1 MHMGGMQFKQR
12 GEQAEPEGT
21 EIGEKVAK
29 LLGTDCAELYKNLC
43 KPRIKVGGDFVIK
56 GATKDQVTNSIGAL
70 CKALFDRVF
79 KFLVKKCNMTLET
92 GQKKHKFIAVLDIA
106 GFEIFDV
113 SVSKYF

>member
-1 MHMGGMQFKQR
+1 MHMGCMQFKQR

-21 EIGEKVAK
+21 DAAEKVAK
-29 LLGTDCAELYKNLC
+29 LLGTDTAELIKNLC
-43 KPRIKVGGDFVIK
+43 KPRIKVGGDFVVK

-79 KFLVKKCNMTLET
+79 KWLVAKCNKTLET
-92 GQKKHKFIAVLDIA
+92 GMKRHKFIGVLDIA

-113 SVSKYF
+113 SYIII